1 MPNLRRIG
9 QLLTL
14 LAGMAF
20 YAGCS
25 SSQEN
30 VRLCAREASMEAV
43 LSHCACCAKHYRMS
57 GRGSEIMLKYT
68 KREYLLGRLRSWEG
82 VEMLYESAD
91 ANKDMVV
98 SLEEVI
104 DFYERNK

>member
-14 LAGMAF
+14 MAAL
-20 YAGCS
+20 YGCS

-30 VRLCAREASMEAV
+30 VRLCAREASVEAV
-43 LSHCACCAKHYRMS
+43 LSHCACCAKQYRMS
-57 GRGSEIMLKYT
+57 DKGSEIMLKYT
-68 KREYLLGRLRSWEG
+68 KKEYLLGRLRSWEG
-82 VEMLYESAD
+82 VEALYESAD
-91 ANKDMVV
+91 ANKDRIV